1 MKVRFLGSNGWY
13 DSATG
18 NTVCVLVETKDRY
31 IILDAG
37 NGFYKID
44 RYINK
49 NKPINLFLSHFHLDH
64 IIGLHILDK
73 FNFHQGIDIFGPKGL
88 RKVFKLIINRPYS
101 KPIKDIKTKIRLHE
115 LVDGKTSLDNIEF
128 KRLRHTVDCLGYRFN
143 FDDKVLAYCTDTGI
157 CKNLYDLAKGADLLI
172 TECSYLPGQTDEKWP
187 HLNPE
192 DSARIAKKA
201 KVGKLMLLHFD
212 AASYPTFKER
222 SQAEACAK
230 SIFKNSKAVKDGA
243 VEIIK

>member
-1 MKVRFLGSNGWY
+1 MKARFLGTNGWY

-18 NTVCVLVETKDRY
+18 NTVCVLVETKNRY

-37 NGFYKID
+37 NGLYKID

-73 FNFHQGIDIFGPKGL
+73 FNFPQGIDIFGPKGL
-88 RKVFKLIINRPYS
+88 KKVFKLIINRPYS
-101 KPIKDIKTKIRLHE
+101 KPVSDIKTKIRLHE
-115 LVDGKTSLDNIEF
+115 LGTGKISIDNVEF
-128 KRLRHTVDCLGYRFN
+128 KRLKHTVDCFGYRFY
-143 FDDKVLAYCTDTGI
+143 FDNKALVYCTDTGI

-172 TECSYLPGQTDEKWP
+172 TECSYLPGQTDKNWP

-192 DSARIAKKA
+192 SSARIAKKA
-201 KVGKLMLLHFD
+201 KVRKLMLLHFD
-212 AASYPTFKER
+212 AAFYPTFKER
-222 SQAEACAK
+222 SQAEACAIK
-230 SIFKNSKAVKDGA
+230 IFKNSKAAKDGT
-243 VEIIK
+243 VEIVK